1 MQVGWVGLRGGKGV
15 TQLLHTLWSHD
26 LWYIIQNK
34 PFSIITILYQ
44 VFQKKF
50 HCLKILFIVNKS
62 WFLFYQ
68 PVYSLIMAVYKNIL
82 LNIWIISFHMSV
94 QHYHHCLI
102 PDLYLLYHFHTQT
115 RIKLRYSYH
124 RFISN
129 LFHELIVFIFK
140 RNINQMTFLKGKILH
155 AIRLF

>member
-1 MQVGWVGLRGGKGV
+1 MGGRSANRFLLFHNIASGWVCLRGEASRV
-15 TQLLHTLWSHD
+15 TQLLHIYWSHD

-50 HCLKILFIVNKS
+50 YCLKILFIVNKS

-82 LNIWIISFHMSV
+82 LDIWIISFHMSV

-102 PDLYLLYHFHTQT
+102 PDLYLLYHFHTQK
-115 RIKLRYSYH
+115 RMKVRYSYH
-124 RFISN
+124 RFYDT
-129 LFHELIVFIFK
+129 FK
-140 RNINQMTFLKGKILH
+140 YL
-155 AIRLF
+155 